1 MSPAALNREQAAE
14 YVGVSPNSFDKL
26 VRAGEMPKGRR
37 FKNIDRLV
45 WRVSELDEYLA
56 RVPVDGADSPVD
68 ELEEVEL

>member
-26 VRAGEMPKGRR
+26 VRGGEMPKGRR
-37 FKNIDRLV
+37 FRHIDRMV

-56 RVPVDGADSPVD
+56 RVPVDGGEVPVD
-68 ELEEVEL
+68 LEEVDI